1 MNLKLIF
8 IIWIIAFV
16 IGSIVSLIRYL
27 IAKRQ
32 FNKMVTEEIRRIQKL
47 YKDLEQ
53 ALTLYRKNKFEVYC
67 EGLL

>member
-8 IIWIIAFV
+8 IIWVIAFV

-32 FNKMVTEEIRRIQKL
+32 FDKMVTEEIRRIQELCK
-47 YKDLEQ
+47 YEKDGIN
-53 ALTLYRKNKFEVYC
+53 RKIE
-67 EGLL
+67 L

>member
-8 IIWIIAFV
+8 IIWVIAFV

-32 FNKMVTEEIRRIQKL
+32 FDKMVTEEIRRIQEL
-47 YKDLEQ
+47 
-53 ALTLYRKNKFEVYC
+53 
-67 EGLL
+67 

>member
-8 IIWIIAFV
+8 IIWVIAFV

-32 FNKMVTEEIRRIQKL
+32 FDKMVTEEIRRIREL
-47 YKDLEQ
+47 YKYEKDGIN
-53 ALTLYRKNKFEVYC
+53 RKIE
-67 EGLL
+67 L

>member
-8 IIWIIAFV
+8 IIWVIAFI

-32 FNKMVTEEIRRIQKL
+32 FDKMVTEEIRRIQELHK
-47 YKDLEQ
+47 YEKDGIN
-53 ALTLYRKNKFEVYC
+53 RKIE
-67 EGLL
+67 L